1 MAAGDWSLRNWRPV
15 SALSTLLLVALCAFV
30 GYWSDYTRI
39 FPALG
44 GPNAPLYDLTL
55 KLSQSW
61 RREIPTLSTVF
72 VAIDEAS
79 LATPEL
85 AALPRALFQPVWAR
99 LIDGLID
106 AGAREIAFDVVF
118 AYAGADFQVESFK
131 LPDYDRTLI
140 ESLARSRD
148 RIVLGTFPNLAPAP
162 PSSKQSVEHA
172 SEFSTFQS
180 SLMAGSAA
188 PLRLL
193 ACRTD
198 ALPRALRRSA
208 LD

>member
-1 MAAGDWSLRNWRPV
+1 LLAAGDWSLRNWRPV

-44 GPNAPLYDLTL
+44 GPNATLYDLTL

-85 AALPRALFQPVWAR
+85 AALPRTFFQPVWAR
-99 LIDGLID
+99 LFPREFHIWEPQRCATESDD
-106 AGAREIAFDVVF
+106 RRARA
-118 AYAGADFQVESFK
+118 
-131 LPDYDRTLI
+131 R
-140 ESLARSRD
+140 LAL
-148 RIVLGTFPNLAPAP
+148 V
-162 PSSKQSVEHA
+162 
-172 SEFSTFQS
+172 
-180 SLMAGSAA
+180 
-188 PLRLL
+188 
-193 ACRTD
+193 
-198 ALPRALRRSA
+198 
-208 LD
+208 